1 MEGDKD
7 FSDELLLALV
17 CISILSGLPWLLEF
31 KEMIFAG
38 ESLRIERF
46 SPNVSLILKSYA
58 LLLIFAGFF
67 ERSVAL
73 GDPVLAEAELAELEA
88 VTATLEVNDTLTDDE
103 DTEVDLLRSFTE
115 FLFNPLFIN
124 LLSEKDKKIVSKLVK
139 DPIL

>member
-1 MEGDKD
+1 
-7 FSDELLLALV
+7 
-17 CISILSGLPWLLEF
+17 
-31 KEMIFAG
+31 MIFAG

-124 LLSEKDKKIVSKLVK
+124 LLSEKDKKI
-139 DPIL
+139 I